1 MRWKGKLGV
10 ISVLGSP
17 LKGKVLANFRLLISK
32 NVVISGKT
40 IKGTERVY
48 NFLVVVVK
56 KKKRK
61 KQRKKKGSIINSIK
75 SKKGEGKKKKKHRTD
90 KTVSKI

>member
-56 KKKRK
+56 KKKKEETKKKERIHHQFNK
-61 KQRKKKGSIINSIK
+61 KQERRRK
-75 SKKGEGKKKKKHRTD
+75 EKKKHRTD

>member
-56 KKKRK
+56 KKKKEETKKKERIHHQFNK
-61 KQRKKKGSIINSIK
+61 KQERRRKEKKK
-75 SKKGEGKKKKKHRTD
+75 T
-90 KTVSKI
+90 